1 MLAVSVS
8 IDESAD
14 QAQLRDGS
22 LQLVRRRPILQR
34 QGREPAEPVGM
45 VADDAGQQVVHR
57 KGGAHRDRRL
67 RLRLNPRGVEGK
79 HLHVKAEAVHL
90 RQAFLGEVKQPT

>member
-1 MLAVSVS
+1 VINRTHAH
-8 IDESAD
+8 
-14 QAQLRDGS
+14 
-22 LQLVRRRPILQR
+22 VRGPK
-34 QGREPAEPVGM
+34 P
-45 VADDAGQQVVHR
+45 ADDAGQQVVHR

-90 RQAFLGEVKQPT
+90 RQAFLGEVKQPA

>member
-1 MLAVSVS
+1 
-8 IDESAD
+8 
-14 QAQLRDGS
+14 
-22 LQLVRRRPILQR
+22 
-34 QGREPAEPVGM
+34 M